1 MKISL
6 GSEDAQIAVSL
17 SNLFQSLAIPTI
29 PSHCKSSRFPV
40 LFCFSPVKG
49 IFMGFYVL
57 CNNLSSWEMTKKG
70 KKKIDCE
77 KIKKWGDREDKKK
90 KKRWLGYFRIEK
102 EEFSKQK
109 KIEEQTKKSTSL
121 SLKILS
127 IVLG

>member
-1 MKISL
+1 
-6 GSEDAQIAVSL
+6 
-17 SNLFQSLAIPTI
+17 
-29 PSHCKSSRFPV
+29 
-40 LFCFSPVKG
+40 
-49 IFMGFYVL
+49 
-57 CNNLSSWEMTKKG
+57 MTKKG

-90 KKRWLGYFRIEK
+90 KNNRWLGYFRIEK